1 MDMDMGM
8 ATAWHAPV
16 GERGVGGSRF
26 VKKMVSISPVS
37 GRTKQVWLFL
47 SPFRRM
53 KMGKKN
59 GWDKIDSS
67 LAPWRLQRR
76 DVHMCFTL
84 SSRVHCGLPLPSNQA
99 W

>member
-1 MDMDMGM
+1 MAACPESLPELFHMGM

-53 KMGKKN
+53 KMGKKKWM
-59 GWDKIDSS
+59 G
-67 LAPWRLQRR
+67 
-76 DVHMCFTL
+76 
-84 SSRVHCGLPLPSNQA
+84 
-99 W
+99 